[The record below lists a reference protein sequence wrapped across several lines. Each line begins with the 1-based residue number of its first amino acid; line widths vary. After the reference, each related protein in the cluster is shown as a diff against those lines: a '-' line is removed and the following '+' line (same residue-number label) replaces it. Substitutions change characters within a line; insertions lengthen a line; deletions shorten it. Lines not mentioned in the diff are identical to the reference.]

1 MQNFSHAWITFAQSL
16 PFLRPVDFLSE
27 LLPKAGQLRK
37 HIHVLAVFFFF
48 FLGWG
53 GVGVSGDVLN
63 PEAVVGTSENLNH
76 SSPNTSWCHSTL
88 EWSLSVPDGSSDR
101 PNPPLI
107 VSPRISDPIN
117 STFSAR
123 ALPKPPSPSLRGTKW
138 ISKIDQ
144 GVAGIETHLLSS
156 GTEID
161 FSTSPSVS
169 L

>member
-37 HIHVLAVFFFF
+37 HIHILAVFV
-48 FLGWG
+48 
-53 GVGVSGDVLN
+53 VGLSGDVLN
-63 PEAVVGTSENLNH
+63 PEAVVGASQNLNH
-76 SSPNTSWCHSTL
+76 SSPNTSWCHLTL
-88 EWSLSVPDGSSDR
+88 EWSLSVPNSSSDW

-107 VSPRISDPIN
+107 VSPRISDPIS
-117 STFSAR
+117 STFSVR
-123 ALPKPPSPSLRGTKW
+123 PLPKPPSPSLRGTKR

-144 GVAGIETHLLSS
+144 SVAGIETHLLSS

-161 FSTSPSVS
+161 FSTLPSVS

>member
-1 MQNFSHAWITFAQSL
+1 MQNFSHTWITFAQSL
-16 PFLRPVDFLSE
+16 PFLLPVDFLSE

-37 HIHVLAVFFFF
+37 HIHILAVFF

-53 GVGVSGDVLN
+53 GVGVSGDVTN
-63 PEAVVGTSENLNH
+63 PEAVVGASENLNH
-76 SSPNTSWCHSTL
+76 SSPNTSWRHLTL
-88 EWSLSVPDGSSDR
+88 EWSLSVPNGSSDR

-117 STFSAR
+117 STFSVR
-123 ALPKPPSPSLRGTKW
+123 PLPNPPSPSLRGTKR

-144 GVAGIETHLLSS
+144 SVAGIETHLLSS
-156 GTEID
+156 DTEID
-161 FSTSPSVS
+161 FSTLPSVS

>member
-1 MQNFSHAWITFAQSL
+1 MQNFSHAWTTFAQSL

-37 HIHVLAVFFFF
+37 HIHILAVCFF
-48 FLGWG
+48 FLLWG
-53 GVGVSGDVLN
+53 GVGVSGDVMN
-63 PEAVVGTSENLNH
+63 PEAVVGPSENLNH
-76 SSPNTSWCHSTL
+76 SSPSWCHLTL
-88 EWSLSVPDGSSDR
+88 EWSLSVPNGSSDR

-123 ALPKPPSPSLRGTKW
+123 PLPNPPSPSLRGTKR
-138 ISKIDQ
+138 ISKIDRS
-144 GVAGIETHLLSS
+144 VAGIETHLLSS
-156 GTEID
+156 DTEID
-161 FSTSPSVS
+161 FSTLPSVS